1 MTTVFKCSVLLQTR
15 TVITYVSGQYSSKG
29 IKLQQ
34 GTARLDIKHNVQVT
48 VALKEFTEAV

>member
-15 TVITYVSGQYSSKG
+15 TVITCVSGQYSSKG

-34 GTARLDIKHNVQVT
+34 ATAGLDIKNNVQVT